1 MSMNF
6 HLTRAEQ
13 TKLREKLASVPE
25 LAEDLAVTITRQAR
39 IQKPNLGKP
48 RRQRPEPCVP
58 FHLGASE
65 AADELQRCLAVW
77 VRFVCDARQIEYTD
91 TDDLA
96 SLARWLHRNVVT
108 LALIEGSETA
118 YTDIAHR
125 IDECR
130 RQIDLPPEDEI
141 VIDRARLE
149 QANRQIVTA
158 GQAEKIARKLGDL
171 GRRLTTQRVHSLNRR
186 GHLRPVG
193 TDPETGTKFYRLGDI
208 LQAHLKCAQR
218 QRRS

>member
-1 MSMNF
+1 MDF
-6 HLTRAEQ
+6 HIPRAEQ
-13 TKLREKLASVPE
+13 AKLREKLFLVPE

-39 IQKPNLGKP
+39 IQKQGLGKP

-65 AADELQRCLAVW
+65 AAEELHRCLAGW

-91 TDDLA
+91 GNDLTPL
-96 SLARWLHRNVVT
+96 SRWLHRNVVT

-118 YTDIAHR
+118 YSEIAHR

-158 GQAEKIARKLGDL
+158 GQAEKIARRLGEL

-186 GHLRPVG
+186 GHLRPID

-208 LQAHLKCAQR
+208 LHAHTKCAQR
-218 QRRS
+218 HRRS